1 MVQGRPFSKIL
12 VAYDGSASAQAAL
25 DVAIEMARS
34 DRASLTA
41 LSVSTVPTALP
52 LGPGGGGFDKIVSES
67 RKEAKD
73 LLEQVKEKA
82 VKNDIKI
89 NIEVLN
95 GSNGIAAA
103 IVNYAEDK
111 KSDLIVMGTRGRTKL
126 KKMLLGSVAQG
137 VVTYAPCTVMV
148 VR

>member
-1 MVQGRPFSKIL
+1 MVQGRLFSRIL
-12 VAYDGSASAQAAL
+12 VAYDGSSSSQAAL
-25 DVAIEMARS
+25 EVAVEMAKR
-34 DRASLTA
+34 DKASLTA
-41 LSVSTVPTALP
+41 VSVSSVPTAIP

-67 RKEAKD
+67 RKEAND
-73 LLEQVKEKA
+73 LAEQAKERSAKA
-82 VKNDIKI
+82 GISI
-89 NIEVLN
+89 RAEVLN

-103 IVNYAEDK
+103 IVNYAEDN

-137 VVTYAPCTVMV
+137 VVTYAHCPVMV

>member
-1 MVQGRPFSKIL
+1 MAQGGLFSKIL
-12 VAYDGSASAQAAL
+12 VAFDGSTSSQAAL
-25 DVAIEMARS
+25 DVAIEMAKR
-34 DRASLTA
+34 DKANLTA
-41 LSVSTVPTALP
+41 VSVSTVPTALP

-82 VKNDIKI
+82 AKNDIKI
-89 NIEVLN
+89 STEVLN
-95 GSNGIAAA
+95 DSYGIAAA
-103 IVNYAEDK
+103 IVNYAESK
-111 KSDLIVMGTRGRTKL
+111 KCDLIVMGTRGRTKL

>member
-1 MVQGRPFSKIL
+1 MTQGRPFSKIL

-25 DVAIEMARS
+25 DVAIEMAKK
-34 DRASLTA
+34 DNASLA
-41 LSVSTVPTALP
+41 AVSVSSVPTALP
-52 LGPGGGGFDKIVSES
+52 LGPGGGGFDKIVLES
-67 RKEAKD
+67 RKEAED

-82 VKNDIKI
+82 AKNDVKI
-89 NIEVLN
+89 NTEVLN
-95 GSNGIAAA
+95 GTHGIAAA
-103 IVNYAEDK
+103 IVNYAESK

>member
-1 MVQGRPFSKIL
+1 MAQGRPFSNIL
-12 VAYDGSASAQAAL
+12 VAYDGSASAQGAL
-25 DVAIEMARS
+25 DVAIEMAKS
-34 DRASLTA
+34 DRARLTA
-41 LSVSTVPTALP
+41 VSVSTVPTALP

-73 LLEQVKEKA
+73 LLEKVKERAAKS
-82 VKNDIKI
+82 DIKI
-89 NIEVLN
+89 STEVLN
-95 GSNGIAAA
+95 GSHGVAAA

-111 KSDLIVMGTRGRTKL
+111 KSDLIVMGTRGRTRL

-137 VVTYAPCTVMV
+137 VVTYASCTVMV